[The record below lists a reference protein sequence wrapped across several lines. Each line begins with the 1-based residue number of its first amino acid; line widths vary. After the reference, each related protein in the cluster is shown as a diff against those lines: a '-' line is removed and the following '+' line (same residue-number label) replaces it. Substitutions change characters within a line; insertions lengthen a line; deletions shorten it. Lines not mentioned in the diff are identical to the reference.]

1 VALYTHAVRRYYLI
15 DRAQKRLV
23 LLGASRDEK
32 LERILSVPEAVEIEA
47 RDGLAIPAYLLRPAG
62 ASGKRVPLVVLVHGG
77 PWQRVVW
84 SDLDASEDLLR
95 AQFLAN
101 RGYAVLVLNYRG
113 STGYGRAFTTAAVGE
128 MGGKMQDDLVDGV
141 RWAVERGIA
150 DPTRV
155 AVFGHSY
162 GGYASV
168 MALAQEPQRFS
179 CGIDIAGPTDLARLI
194 ERFPPYWELELDHWY
209 RYVGDPA
216 VAVDRERMQ
225 QASPLFVAQK
235 IEDPLL
241 VIQGDR
247 DVRVPAD
254 QSTRLVDALR
264 RHGTPVEYLALPDM
278 GHSLG
283 YWAHHLRVLRAT
295 ETFLAECLGGRAAR
309 FDPLEWVARMTGRIP
324 LTD

>member
-1 VALYTHAVRRYYLI
+1 
-15 DRAQKRLV
+15 
-23 LLGASRDEK
+23 
-32 LERILSVPEAVEIEA
+32 
-47 RDGLAIPAYLLRPAG
+47 
-62 ASGKRVPLVVLVHGG
+62 
-77 PWQRVVW
+77 VVW

-128 MGGKMQDDLVDGV
+128 MGGKMQDDLVDGA

-309 FDPLEWVARMTGRIP
+309 FDPLEWVARMTGRLP